1 MTKRNSYLWSQGQG
15 GIRSGVSLGIPFALS
30 NPAAASAANAGIP
43 VASQPLE
50 VPIYTFPSFIAQD
63 AFVATMQDIGQS
75 AGDPPLK
82 FAIQSIDFSLNAA
95 FAAAAAS
102 FDILL
107 RRYTAA
113 GVLVGTVA
121 TLFAGVTQTSV
132 AFARRQIAA
141 AALIAAGFDKCDP
154 GDSLA
159 LRIIVNG
166 AGAVCPAFGGVIDVQ
181 G

>member
-1 MTKRNSYLWSQGQG
+1 MTKRLSYLWSQGQG
-15 GIRSGVSLGIPFALS
+15 GIRSGVSLGIPFFLS
-30 NPAAASAANAGIP
+30 NPAAVTAANAGIP
-43 VASQPLE
+43 VASIPLE
-50 VPIYTFPSFIAQD
+50 VSIYTFPSLIAQD

-82 FAIQSIDFSLNAA
+82 YAIQSIDFSLSTA
-95 FAAAAAS
+95 FAANAAS
-102 FDILL
+102 FNILL

-121 TLFAGVTQTSV
+121 TLFNGVADTAV

-159 LRIIVNG
+159 LRLTLNG
-166 AGAVCPAFGGVIDVQ
+166 GGAVCPPFGGVIDVQ
-181 G
+181 A